1 MSIVTRFA
9 GSVFALAATVTLVSA
24 ATAQAHASDIKPVT
38 IKMPA
43 AALADPAAKLCM
55 PRTVIDKSKHSTL
68 PKTVCQTQAEWAAQG
83 VNIVARK

>member
-1 MSIVTRFA
+1 MSLATRFA
-9 GSVFALAATVTLVSA
+9 SAALTVVAAGALFSA
-24 ATAQAHASDIKPVT
+24 ATAPAFASDAKPVT

-43 AALADPAAKLCM
+43 AALTNPDAKLCM

-83 VNIVARK
+83 VNIVAKK